1 MRPIDKGPVPLR
13 DDGTPKVV
21 NNYKDWRRDLLKRI
35 GPYCCYCNIP
45 LYDSP
50 QVEHVIAQDID
61 GQGHRERAVDDPCA
75 GVGAS
80 QRNMECFL
88 EGHHA
93 S

>member
-61 GQGHRERAVDDPCA
+61 PAKANDWDNMLLACGPC
-75 GVGAS
+75 
-80 QRNMECFL
+80 N
-88 EGHHA
+88 
-93 S
+93 